1 MARHAF
7 GSLAGSGPNNAKFH
21 MRQKGNVRMATR
33 LLMIGITAMAAMAAP
48 PKVIVPAN
56 GVPPVGPYSPGLEA
70 GGYVYVSGQGVRNAQ
85 NQIPEGIPAQTR
97 QCIANVKG
105 ILQAAGLTL
114 DDVVSVQL
122 FLSNLDNL
130 TDVEEIY

>member
-1 MARHAF
+1 
-7 GSLAGSGPNNAKFH
+7 
-21 MRQKGNVRMATR
+21 MRMLLRS
-33 LLMIGITAMAAMAAP
+33 LMICIPILTASGAP

-85 NQIPEGIPAQTR
+85 NQVPDGIAAQTR

-114 DDVVSVQL
+114 DDVVAVQL
-122 FLSNLDNL
+122 YVANLDNL
-130 TDVEEIY
+130 QDVEEI